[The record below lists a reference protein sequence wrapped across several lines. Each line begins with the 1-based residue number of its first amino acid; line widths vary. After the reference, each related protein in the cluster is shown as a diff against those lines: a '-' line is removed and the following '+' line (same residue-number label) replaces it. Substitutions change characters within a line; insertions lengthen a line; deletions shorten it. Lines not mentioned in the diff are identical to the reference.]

1 MKKWLFILLLL
12 PSLTSFA
19 QNDSVFS
26 LVNCE
31 HLFISNNLNL
41 LAAKF
46 NVEAAQASVIQARL
60 WENPSLSFE
69 FNAYNPDGNKFF
81 DIGSDGDKSFGL
93 EQLIH
98 LGGKKHNEIEL
109 ARTNATIAQ
118 LEFTD
123 LLRNLKLQLR
133 ESYFAIYYDNL
144 SYQAIVNQME
154 SLNLLIQEY
163 DKQVSKG
170 NIAMKDLVRLK
181 SLYLDFRSKK
191 SELFKNIT
199 ENQSNLTLLI
209 GKETIKV
216 QPETKE
222 LSIYSANKLPAI
234 DSMYQSAISNRPD
247 YQIAEKQVEANAW
260 NLKWQKSLVV
270 PDITVGANYSQRAG
284 AFPNA
289 LTVSLG
295 IPLELWN
302 RNQGNIKAADAQM
315 KASKVSKDYLKNKV
329 MQDVVLAKKNWK
341 ESIENSKLIN
351 TETMQNF
358 KSVSESMFMN
368 FKHGNVSLIEFTD
381 FLESYT
387 QSILQYNQ
395 LGKQLVN
402 SCENINYY
410 TSSTIF

>member
-1 MKKWLFILLLL
+1 MKKWPFLLLSL
-12 PSLTSFA
+12 LSLTAFS
-19 QNDSVFS
+19 QSDSLYS

-31 HLFISNNLNL
+31 RLFISNNLNL

-46 NVEAAQASVIQARL
+46 NVESAQASVIQARL

-69 FNAYNPDGNKFF
+69 FNAYNPERNKFL
-81 DIGSDGDKSFGL
+81 DIGSAGDKSFGL

-144 SYQAIVNQME
+144 SYQAITNQME

-163 DKQVSKG
+163 ENQVSKG
-170 NIAMKDLVRLK
+170 NIALKDLVRLK

-191 SELFKNIT
+191 SELFKSIA
-199 ENQSNLTLLI
+199 ENQSNLSLLI
-209 GKETIKV
+209 GKESV
-216 QPETKE
+216 MPQPEKIE
-222 LSIYSANKLPAI
+222 LSKYSTSTLPDI
-234 DSMYQSAISNRPD
+234 DSLYQSAIGGRPD
-247 YQIAEKQVEANAW
+247 YQIAEKQLEANAW

-270 PDITVGANYSQRAG
+270 PDLTLGANYSQRAG

-289 LTVSLG
+289 LTVSLA

-302 RNQGNIKAADAQM
+302 RNQGNIKTADAQM
-315 KASKVSKDYLKNKV
+315 KAADVSKNYLKSK
-329 MQDVVLAKKNWK
+329 MMHDVVLAQKNWK
-341 ESIENSKLIN
+341 ESFENSKLIN

-402 SCENINYY
+402 ACENINYY